1 MADIAFILT
10 ADDGS
15 SITFEDV
22 ELPQSVAWGGEQ
34 AMAVHQLIGGD
45 RVIDSLGAKPAPI
58 AWDGILFGQTAV
70 ERARYLDTVRQ
81 GGAAV
86 VLTWDEFAYVG
97 VISRFSANYLQ
108 PWHVRYS
115 ITIEVMR
122 DTTSAQTTAPQ
133 ESLLAMLN
141 NDTASASCLGN
152 LIGDSTLTGLLGSV
166 SSAVQS
172 LNSVVEA
179 ATAPI
184 AAATSCIQQA
194 TATAQSALSAIVQP
208 LSQAQTRVQQLMGSV
223 DNAVAD
229 MQGLASGAFNGATP
243 QAIQS
248 ITTANMGFANAQ
260 PVYALN
266 SVLGRM
272 QSNISAGLP
281 GASAKMLAI
290 NGGNLQSIAAQQYGD
305 ATLWTSI
312 AKVNGLSDPNLPA
325 GAMTLQI
332 PSPAV
337 ANGGL

>member
-1 MADIAFILT
+1 MADLAFVLT
-10 ADDGS
+10 ANDGS
-15 SITFEDV
+15 SITFQDV

-45 RVIDSLGAKPAPI
+45 RVIDSLGAKPAPVT
-58 AWDGILFGQTAV
+58 WDGILFGQTAV

-97 VISRFSANYLQ
+97 VISRFAANYLQ

-115 ITIEVMR
+115 ITIEVMQ
-122 DTTSAQTTAPQ
+122 DAASAQTSAPQ
-133 ESLLAMLN
+133 ESLLTLLN

-152 LIGDSTLTGLLGSV
+152 LIGDSTLSGLLGSV

-179 ATAPI
+179 VTAPI
-184 AAATSCIQQA
+184 AAATACIQQA
-194 TATAQSALSAIVQP
+194 TTTAQSALAAIVQP
-208 LSQAQTRVQQLMGSV
+208 LAQAQTRVQQLMGGV

-229 MQGLASGAFNGATP
+229 MQGLTSGVFAGATP

-248 ITTANMGFANAQ
+248 LTTANLGFANAQ
-260 PVYALN
+260 PVYALS

-272 QSNISAGLP
+272 QSNISAGMP
-281 GASAKMLAI
+281 GASAKTMAV

-305 ATLWTSI
+305 ATLWPAI
-312 AKVNGLSDPNLPA
+312 AKINGLSDPNLPA

-332 PSPAV
+332 PSPSV
-337 ANGGL
+337 ARGGL